1 MEFNGKQQKL
11 LVILGKKINNKILK
25 DIFMRSWQTANEELN
40 IRQKEGLILK
50 DL

>member
-25 DIFMRSWQTANEELN
+25 DIFMRS
-40 IRQKEGLILK
+40 
-50 DL
+50 